1 VRGAGVLK
9 VLLVASI
16 VSTGIH
22 YTDNFIAI
30 STYPGTDTLDP
41 SLGRA
46 ATAASWIVLTAIG
59 LLGYRL
65 YIRGRHPAAE
75 ICLAIYSVT
84 GISTLG
90 HYLSGGTSRLPVW
103 RHVSITSDG
112 ILGLAILAFAF
123 WAVTAQ
129 PWSGAQRAVSQ
140 RVVS

>member
-1 VRGAGVLK
+1 VRGIGALR

-16 VSTGIH
+16 VSTGFH

-30 STYPGTDTLDP
+30 STFPGTDTIDP
-41 SLGRA
+41 GLGRV
-46 ATAASWIVLTAIG
+46 ATAASWIALTAVG

-65 YIRGRHPAAE
+65 YLRARHPAAE
-75 ICLAIYSVT
+75 LCLAIYSVT

-90 HYLSGGTSRLPVW
+90 HYLSGGTSRLPAW
-103 RHVSITSDG
+103 RHVSIASDG

-129 PWSGAQRAVSQ
+129 PWRAQRAVSQ
-140 RVVS
+140 RAVS